1 MFSASAAAHT
11 AARGCGSWQAAFA
24 QGRRSAVWLKP
35 AAIRNAAWSNIE
47 PLHPSRTSFGTSEHT
62 ARGAW
67 SDVQVLWACFFEKK
81 GTESASKSLLLL
93 LYVRRGSLSTSK
105 TAPAARSSTRDCA
118 GWPNTFLPE
127 EKRGSF
133 FFGGYLG
140 RSLGST
146 STARPSVQ
154 RRLRGERQNKEQA
167 LQGILSS
174 SDNIKMGHHA
184 RPPAKSATPV
194 ERAVASAPC
203 SPQRSEY
210 AACEAAWRPAP
221 SRALRETPRPYGGS
235 AALSA
240 PPTLSKRKLSWSSLF
255 SDQAGRP
262 SSSRRIS
269 GGCA

>member
-1 MFSASAAAHT
+1 MALGATCKF
-11 AARGCGSWQAAFA
+11 CGLAF
-24 QGRRSAVWLKP
+24 LKKKEQK
-35 AAIRNAAWSNIE
+35 AFQNLS
-47 PLHPSRTSFGTSEHT
+47 SY
-62 ARGAW
+62 
-67 SDVQVLWACFFEKK
+67 CFTLDE
-81 GTESASKSLLLL
+81 
-93 LYVRRGSLSTSK
+93 
-105 TAPAARSSTRDCA
+105 ARSRRQKRPRPPDRARATVQA
-118 GWPNTFLPE
+118 GRTHFCRK
-127 EKRGSF
+127 KRGDPF
-133 FFGGYLG
+133 FCGLFGPKLG
-140 RSLGST
+140 QHQGST
-146 STARPSVQ
+146 PERAAETSW
-154 RRLRGERQNKEQA
+154 GEAKKEQA

-210 AACEAAWRPAP
+210 AACEAVWRPAP
-221 SRALRETPRPYGGS
+221 SALRETPRPYGGS